1 MINTITRPQP
11 SKEMKPAQP
20 MIGSPEAPNTPVDIS
35 KEETQERLTFVNDLT
50 PERKEE
56 LVRNYA
62 DTIRQELDKPRLTIN
77 FVVRLVNRQFRQVAA
92 LAKQNESATEAI
104 DTLVGKTEQLVK
116 NLVNKLNPEQREAL
130 IKQLQDSERV
140 ISPSTQQ

>member
-1 MINTITRPQP
+1 MINYNRPVP
-11 SKEMKPAQP
+11 SKPMQPAVGKPAQEEP
-20 MIGSPEAPNTPVDIS
+20 K
-35 KEETQERLTFVNDLT
+35 KESASERLTFKNDLT

-62 DTIRQELDKPRLTIN
+62 ELIRQELEKDRLSVN

-92 LAKQNESATEAI
+92 LAKNNDSATEAI
-104 DTLVGKTEQLVK
+104 DTLSGKTEQLVK

-130 IKQLQDSERV
+130 IQQLQDSV
-140 ISPSTQQ
+140 TK

>member
-1 MINTITRPQP
+1 MINYNRPVP
-11 SKEMKPAQP
+11 SKPMQPAQP
-20 MIGSPEAPNTPVDIS
+20 AIAKPVQEEP
-35 KEETQERLTFVNDLT
+35 KEESTSERLTFKNDLT

-62 DTIRQELDKPRLTIN
+62 ENIRQELEKERLSIN

-92 LAKQNESATEAI
+92 LAKNNESATEAI
-104 DTLVGKTEQLVK
+104 DTLSGKTEQLVK

-130 IKQLQDSERV
+130 IQQLQDSAAK
-140 ISPSTQQ
+140 

>member
-1 MINTITRPQP
+1 MINYNRPVP
-11 SKEMKPAQP
+11 SKQMQPAKPTDVKP
-20 MIGSPEAPNTPVDIS
+20 VPEEPKDESTS
-35 KEETQERLTFVNDLT
+35 ERLTFKNDLT

-62 DTIRQELDKPRLTIN
+62 ELIRQELEKERLSIN

-92 LAKQNESATEAI
+92 LAKNNDSATEAI
-104 DTLVGKTEQLVK
+104 DTLSGKTEQLVK

-130 IKQLQDSERV
+130 IQQLQDSV
-140 ISPSTQQ
+140 TK

>member
-1 MINTITRPQP
+1 MINYNRPVP
-11 SKEMKPAQP
+11 SKPMQPAVGKPVQE
-20 MIGSPEAPNTPVDIS
+20 EAK
-35 KEETQERLTFVNDLT
+35 KESTSERLTFKNDLT

-62 DTIRQELDKPRLTIN
+62 ELIRQELEKERLSVN

-92 LAKQNESATEAI
+92 LAKNNDSATEAI
-104 DTLVGKTEQLVK
+104 DTLSGKTEQLVK

-130 IKQLQDSERV
+130 IQQLQDSV
-140 ISPSTQQ
+140 TK

>member
-1 MINTITRPQP
+1 MINYNRPVP
-11 SKEMKPAQP
+11 SKPMQPAVAKPVQEEP
-20 MIGSPEAPNTPVDIS
+20 K
-35 KEETQERLTFVNDLT
+35 KESTSERLTFKNDLT

-62 DTIRQELDKPRLTIN
+62 ELIRQELEKERLSVN

-92 LAKQNESATEAI
+92 LAKNNDSATEAI
-104 DTLVGKTEQLVK
+104 DTLSGKTEQLVK

-130 IKQLQDSERV
+130 IQQLQDSV
-140 ISPSTQQ
+140 TK

>member
-1 MINTITRPQP
+1 MINYTRPAP
-11 SKEMKPAQP
+11 SKPMQPAQP
-20 MIGSPEAPNTPVDIS
+20 MANKPVV
-35 KEETQERLTFVNDLT
+35 EEPKDESSSERLTFKNDLT

-62 DTIRQELDKPRLTIN
+62 ELIRQELEKERLSIN

-92 LAKQNESATEAI
+92 LAKNNDSATEAI
-104 DTLVGKTEQLVK
+104 DTLCGKTEQLVK

-130 IKQLQDSERV
+130 IQQLQDS
-140 ISPSTQQ
+140 TTK

>member
-1 MINTITRPQP
+1 
-11 SKEMKPAQP
+11 MKPAQP
-20 MIGSPEAPNTPVDIS
+20 VTGRTEDPNPPVDTS
-35 KEETQERLTFVNDLT
+35 KEETQERLSFANDLT

-62 DTIRQELDKPRLTIN
+62 ETIRQELDKPRLTIN

>member
-20 MIGSPEAPNTPVDIS
+20 VTGRPEAPNPPAD
-35 KEETQERLTFVNDLT
+35 EPQERLSFVNDLT

-62 DTIRQELDKPRLTIN
+62 ETIRQELDKPRLTIN

>member
-1 MINTITRPQP
+1 MINYNRPVP
-11 SKEMKPAQP
+11 SKQMQPAQPAVTKPAQEEP
-20 MIGSPEAPNTPVDIS
+20 
-35 KEETQERLTFVNDLT
+35 KEESTSERLTFKNDLT

-62 DTIRQELDKPRLTIN
+62 ELIRQELEKERLSIN

-92 LAKQNESATEAI
+92 LAKNNESATEAI
-104 DTLVGKTEQLVK
+104 DTLSGKTEQLVK

-130 IKQLQDSERV
+130 IQQLQDSV
-140 ISPSTQQ
+140 TK

>member
-20 MIGSPEAPNTPVDIS
+20 MAAKSETPNPPVDTS
-35 KEETQERLTFVNDLT
+35 KEEPQERLTFVNDLT

-56 LVRNYA
+56 LVRNYS

>member
-1 MINTITRPQP
+1 MQP
-11 SKEMKPAQP
+11 AQPAVAKPAQEEP
-20 MIGSPEAPNTPVDIS
+20 
-35 KEETQERLTFVNDLT
+35 KEESTSERLTFKNDLT

-62 DTIRQELDKPRLTIN
+62 ENIRQELEKERLSIN

-92 LAKQNESATEAI
+92 LAKNNDSATEAI
-104 DTLVGKTEQLVK
+104 DTLSGKTEQLVK

-130 IKQLQDSERV
+130 IQQLQDSA
-140 ISPSTQQ
+140 TK